1 MKKSPPVERKRKS
14 RIERFRSRFLVF
26 NILNSLSFMLLSG
39 NIPTLFALEMGATG
53 TYIGILGSLNFITY
67 FFMPLGRRAIRNQPI
82 IKVFGWSWMLRYWG
96 MIPALAAPFLAKAGH
111 PAWGLVLL
119 FGSSLIFNIFRGIG
133 LIGNNPVLGMLAGE
147 RERGAFLSNVQIATS
162 LTAIATSAATVIVLG
177 AWSGNMLYAMLL
189 GVGMLTGSIA
199 SSILLGLPEPQAYR
213 PPAGASFSKTIKQA
227 WADPRLRRFVA
238 VFAPLSFSAGTA
250 RTFIVTHARV
260 LYEQSPGLVMTY
272 LVAFNLGSVSI
283 GYLSRKLMDRLG
295 SKPLYVVFTAV
306 AALSMLPVAWS
317 PALPPGL
324 RTGLYLGLLNFLVG
338 LGIAGEENAGQ
349 TYFFSIVKPEHMMD
363 LAIIYYLV
371 YGLGGALGS
380 AAGGI
385 FLDALSIAGVAPAMS
400 YRLLYSITFGIT
412 LISALGAFKLSSPDS
427 ASVLESLG
435 VMFSMRDLKAIGLL
449 ERLEKS
455 GSPADEVHLIRELGG
470 YGVAVAERELLPYLS
485 SPRLD
490 VRVEALLALENL
502 ERLSSKALRAISLE
516 IERNPYTTAYAA
528 ARILGKRR
536 WLEGLPVLRKALA
549 ADDYDYMLKGAAIVA
564 LAAMGDEDSLPA
576 IEALLTTTDNPRLM
590 IRAAS
595 AIERFGKPS
604 SIPALVSVL
613 KQSEPPS
620 YAFDEIVLALAG
632 ILGGLNGFYAIFS
645 SFSQD
650 SAEAVHT
657 LLDALDET
665 AVPRGYETRGIPAF
679 RRDVEAFIH
688 DGSHGEAIARAIS
701 DSNLLDIG
709 PATILSEAALDSD
722 LGRHEGFRFFLAACA
737 VEAANT
743 KRIKSKGK

>member
-1 MKKSPPVERKRKS
+1 MKKSLPSERRLKS
-14 RIERFRSRFLVF
+14 RIERYRSRFLVF

-53 TYIGILGSLNFITY
+53 TYIGILGSLNFMTY

-82 IKVFGWSWMLRYWG
+82 IKIFGWSWMLRYWG

-111 PAWGLVLL
+111 PALALSLL
-119 FGSSLIFNIFRGIG
+119 LGSSLLFNIFRGIG

-162 LTAIATSAATVIVLG
+162 MTAIATSAATVMVLG
-177 AWSGNMLYAMLL
+177 AWSGNILYAALL
-189 GVGMLTGSIA
+189 GAGILTGSIA

-213 PPAGASFSKTIKQA
+213 PPAGASFLKSIKDA
-227 WADPRLRRFVA
+227 WADPRLRRFVS

-272 LVAFNLGSVSI
+272 LVAFNLGSVTI

-306 AALSMLPVAWS
+306 AAIAMIPVAWS
-317 PALPPGL
+317 PELSTGL
-324 RTGLYLGLLNFLVG
+324 RTGLYLAFLNFLVG

-363 LAIIYYLV
+363 LAVIYYLV

-385 FLDALSIAGVAPAMS
+385 FLDVLSVAGVAPAMS

-412 LISALGAFKLSSPDS
+412 LVSALGALKLSSPDS

-449 ERLEKS
+449 ERLERS
-455 GSPADEVHLIRELGG
+455 GSPSDEARLIKELGG

-490 VRVEALLALENL
+490 VRIEALLALENL
-502 ERLSSKALRAISLE
+502 EQLSNKALRAISLE
-516 IERNPYTTAYAA
+516 IVRNPYTTAYAA

-536 WLEGLPVLRKALA
+536 WTEGLPMLRAALS
-549 ADDYDYMLKGAAIVA
+549 ADDYMLKGAAVVA
-564 LAAMGDEDSLPA
+564 LATMSDEESLPV
-576 IEALLTTTDNPRLM
+576 IEDLLTATDNPRLM

-595 AIERFGKPS
+595 AIERFGRPS

-613 KQSEPPS
+613 KQSEPPP

-632 ILGGLNGFYAIFS
+632 ILGGLNGFYALFS
-645 SFSQD
+645 TFTQEKD
-650 SAEAVHT
+650 EAVHT
-657 LLDALDET
+657 LLDSIDDSAS
-665 AVPRGYETRGIPAF
+665 PRGFETRGIPAF
-679 RRDVEAFIH
+679 RKDLEAFI
-688 DGSHGEAIARAIS
+688 DDASHGDVIARTIS
-701 DSNLLDIG
+701 DSTFLDAG
-709 PATILSEAALDSD
+709 PAAILSEAAIDSD
-722 LGRHEGFRFFLAACA
+722 LDRHEGFRFFLAACA

-743 KRIKSKGK
+743 TKIKSKGR